1 MAWMGLAH
9 GRVRWPVIDSSP
21 DGADAAVRVSQD
33 VTTLIGLS
41 SDYDAIDLALQSI
54 QPTDGQTWI
63 SGGLESAADILVGAR
78 ADAMRVILL
87 LTDGEQT
94 DDFGGSEAAIATAD
108 EVKAKGN
115 ELFAVGFGTAEL
127 STLEAMASLPIAT
140 HAFLG
145 DNVQEVAP
153 PCGPTVA
160 DNRDHHCLCGPY
172 T

>member
-1 MAWMGLAH
+1 
-9 GRVRWPVIDSSP
+9 
-21 DGADAAVRVSQD
+21 
-33 VTTLIGLS
+33 
-41 SDYDAIDLALQSI
+41 
-54 QPTDGQTWI
+54 
-63 SGGLESAADILVGAR
+63 
-78 ADAMRVILL
+78 MRVILL